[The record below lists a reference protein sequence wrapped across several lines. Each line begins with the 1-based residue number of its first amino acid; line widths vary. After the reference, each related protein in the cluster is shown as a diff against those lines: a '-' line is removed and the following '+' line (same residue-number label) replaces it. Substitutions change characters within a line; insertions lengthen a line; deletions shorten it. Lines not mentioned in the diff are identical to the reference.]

1 MCPIKAPREVVA
13 KVQNKYYKSKS
24 HSSILQMNGFLESIN
39 QGNPSSLSLFVAS
52 ALAFGLFRV
61 AFGLGDQH
69 LVRELELARLR
80 VDVQ

>member
-1 MCPIKAPREVVA
+1 MRPMEAPREVVA

-39 QGNPSSLSLFVAS
+39 QGNPSLSLFVAS